1 MPDLDLIRKLA
12 FSFLKK
18 ADAELLRTLI
28 DKGISAEQFF
38 TMETAELA
46 HALRLSQGNR
56 FEKMERDE
64 AIIQGIEGAGSY
76 RTPPHHPTLPSRQ

>member
-64 AIIQGIEGAGSY
+64 AIFRALKELEAIE
-76 RTPPHHPTLPSRQ
+76 LPSRQ